1 MDIAHASNSGG
12 YLMNKALSYQN
23 HWYSTQPQY
32 VGGSG
37 VVKMFLLIEDKNN
50 PEKTG
55 SFNIPED
62 MPNSEIPQLARDI
75 IEKTNNLNNNYKGP
89 KNHD

>member
-1 MDIAHASNSGG
+1 
-12 YLMNKALSYQN
+12 MNKALSYQN

-37 VVKMFLLIEDKNN
+37 AVKMFLLIEDKNN

-62 MPNSEIPQLARDI
+62 MPNSKIPQFARDI
-75 IEKTNNLNNNYKGP
+75 IEKTNNLNNNLKRTI
-89 KNHD
+89 NHD

>member
-1 MDIAHASNSGG
+1 
-12 YLMNKALSYQN
+12 MNKALSYQN
-23 HWYSTQPQY
+23 YFYSTQPTY
-32 VGGSG
+32 TNSTGA
-37 VVKMFLLIEDKNN
+37 VKMFLLIEDKNN

-75 IEKTNNLNNNYKGP
+75 IEKTNNLNNNLKRT
-89 KNHD
+89 